1 MRENTFLQF
10 YDNDLKQLRLSFL
23 LTATLRLQL
32 P

>member
-1 MRENTFLQF
+1 MGENTFLQF